1 MGKGTQGINGGQG
14 AVGADDRTDKGR
26 GGKDILDEGRSQETG
41 KDYPWED
48 RALKAAA
55 QLMGEELLPLLGEIG
70 RMKQIA
76 PTEQVYLE
84 VKDLLADFNYEMEDG
99 SWRHL
104 EFESDSITKKDLRRF
119 RADEAVSSYQYE
131 VDVITCVL
139 CSSTVRDL
147 MRELCQGES
156 IYRVRLIRM
165 KDKDADAV
173 IHELERKQT
182 AERGL
187 ERMELLELLLSP
199 LMGGQM
205 SQGERIKK
213 GLGLLEKEREYL
225 VEDELIRMQSVLYAF
240 AMKFLKKEE
249 IGEIRGVLKMTI
261 LGQMLMEDGRAEGRE
276 EGEGR
281 VNQLN
286 RKLIAEKRYNDL
298 ERATMDR
305 AFQEELYERYGL

>member
-1 MGKGTQGINGGQG
+1 M
-14 AVGADDRTDKGR
+14 
-26 GGKDILDEGRSQETG
+26 
-41 KDYPWED
+41 
-48 RALKAAA
+48 
-55 QLMGEELLPLLGEIG
+55 
-70 RMKQIA
+70 
-76 PTEQVYLE
+76 
-84 VKDLLADFNYEMEDG
+84 
-99 SWRHL
+99 